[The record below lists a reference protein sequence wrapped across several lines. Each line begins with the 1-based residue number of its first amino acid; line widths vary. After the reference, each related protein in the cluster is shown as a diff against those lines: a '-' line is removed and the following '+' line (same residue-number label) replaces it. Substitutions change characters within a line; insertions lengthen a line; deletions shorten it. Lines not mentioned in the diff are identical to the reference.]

1 MNHSKT
7 GQRLTIQNAN
17 ISGFQ
22 IPTLV
27 QVIKV
32 AGKFNRLSE
41 DDAQG

>member
-7 GQRLTIQNAN
+7 GQRLTIQSAN
-17 ISGFQ
+17 MSGFQ
-22 IPTLV
+22 IPTVV

-32 AGKFNRLSE
+32 TDKFNSLSE